1 MGLRHRREDLH
12 RQPPRG
18 PPQPAPRPAPG
29 EEDPE
34 PRGPEAGP
42 PPGRRGLAFPRGGP
56 APPSPSRPRAAWAA
70 GGGMRPRAG
79 PWWLLLWAPLAA
91 GLGRAKEARGAPLA
105 VPRCRALKEMD
116 LIKNSESDC
125 YCYHQKTQIEWK
137 YIWSTVQ
144 VRLTS
149 ADLLSVAYITE
160 RHNCQDPETVLS
172 LTKCAIHAFWTPS
185 ESHEISVS
193 IRPHAETVCFSVK
206 PAGRHTVQVTR
217 RVVDFGLVLLFV
229 AGIVLFRLAA
239 RLSQSPAFY
248 YSLGTALG
256 VLMAPVFLLL
266 LARRCI
272 RKCSTFGAVMVAC
285 WFASVYVVCQWM
297 ENLPWLWGEHRM
309 YVVGYVLT
317 VGCLSFAAC
326 YRRGPLVKER
336 SQRLLAWTL
345 RLLALAL
352 TCSGAPMPQ
361 VAWTTVGLMLL
372 TRGLHY
378 SGRALRNVRKWLRSR
393 RLAVKYLTEEQYR
406 EQAAAETTRALEE
419 LRQACRR
426 PDFPSW
432 LVMSRLHAPKK
443 FADFVLGG
451 SHLSPEEMRL
461 HEEYSLGG
469 AFLEEQLFNLGQR
482 PRPECPAPAP
492 CPLPPPPAPALALPP
507 APAPTPAPDLA
518 LTLPPLPCPAPA
530 LSPPSALAPAPACHS
545 GPRRV

>member
-1 MGLRHRREDLH
+1 
-12 RQPPRG
+12 
-18 PPQPAPRPAPG
+18 
-29 EEDPE
+29 
-34 PRGPEAGP
+34 
-42 PPGRRGLAFPRGGP
+42 
-56 APPSPSRPRAAWAA
+56 
-70 GGGMRPRAG
+70 
-79 PWWLLLWAPLAA
+79 
-91 GLGRAKEARGAPLA
+91 
-105 VPRCRALKEMD
+105 MD
-116 LIKNSESDC
+116 LIKNSGSDC

-144 VRLTS
+144 VRITS
-149 ADLLSVAYITE
+149 AELLSVAYITE
-160 RHNCQDPETVLS
+160 SHNCQDPETVLS
-172 LTKCAIHAFWTPS
+172 LIQCAIHAFWTPS

-193 IRPHAETVCFSVK
+193 VRPHGETVCLSVK

-217 RVVDFGLVLLFV
+217 RAVDFGLVLLFV
-229 AGIVLFRLAA
+229 AGIVLFRLAE

-256 VLMAPVFLLL
+256 VLMTPVFLLL
-266 LARRCI
+266 LVRRCI

-317 VGCLSFAAC
+317 VGSLSFAAC

-352 TCSGAPMPQ
+352 TCGGAPVPQ

-372 TRGLHY
+372 PRGLHY
-378 SGRALRNVRKWLRSR
+378 PARALRNVRKWLASR
-393 RLAVKYLTEEQYR
+393 RLAFKYLTEEQYR

-469 AFLEEQLFNLGQR
+469 AFLEEQLSPASWACHR
-482 PRPECPAPAP
+482 HCPRVKISTRNRGLCWPSGASEPGSVPVGPRAP
-492 CPLPPPPAPALALPP
+492 CSLPRACLPRWCRRRRWEADPCAQHVLVLISAAQDGDSQVNSDGHRVQRDCPGPLGCQ
-507 APAPTPAPDLA
+507 
-518 LTLPPLPCPAPA
+518 CPRV
-530 LSPPSALAPAPACHS
+530 S
-545 GPRRV
+545 GEIA

>member
-1 MGLRHRREDLH
+1 MHTRRLLWWPLLFLYLRGRC
-12 RQPPRG
+12 PR
-18 PPQPAPRPAPG
+18 
-29 EEDPE
+29 
-34 PRGPEAGP
+34 
-42 PPGRRGLAFPRGGP
+42 LAF
-56 APPSPSRPRAAWAA
+56 S
-70 GGGMRPRAG
+70 
-79 PWWLLLWAPLAA
+79 
-91 GLGRAKEARGAPLA
+91 

-144 VRLTS
+144 DHQRRPAQCGV
-149 ADLLSVAYITE
+149 YHKK
-160 RHNCQDPETVLS
+160 RHNCQDPGTILS
-172 LTKCAIHAFWTPS
+172 LIKCEIHAFWTPS

-193 IRPHAETVCFSVK
+193 IRPHGETVCFSVK

-229 AGIVLFRLAA
+229 AGIVLFRLAE

-256 VLMAPVFLLL
+256 VLMTPVFLLL

-272 RKCSTFGAVMVAC
+272 RKTQCSTFGAVMVAC
-285 WFASVYVVCQWM
+285 WLASVYVVGQWM
-297 ENLPWLWGEHRM
+297 EHLPWLWGEHRM
-309 YVVGYVLT
+309 HVVGYVLT
-317 VGCLSFAAC
+317 VGSLSFAAC

-352 TCSGAPMPQ
+352 TCGGAPVPQ
-361 VAWTTVGLMLL
+361 AAWTAVGLMLL
-372 TRGLHY
+372 PRGLHCPV
-378 SGRALRNVRKWLRSR
+378 RALSLVHRKNVKKWLTSR
-393 RLAVKYLTEEQYR
+393 RLAFRYLTEEEYR

-432 LVMSRLHAPKK
+432 LVMSRLQAPKK

-451 SHLSPEEMRL
+451 SHLSPEEVRL

-469 AFLEEQLFNLGQR
+469 ALLEEQLFNQGQ
-482 PRPECPAPAP
+482 
-492 CPLPPPPAPALALPP
+492 
-507 APAPTPAPDLA
+507 
-518 LTLPPLPCPAPA
+518 
-530 LSPPSALAPAPACHS
+530 
-545 GPRRV
+545 G

>member
-1 MGLRHRREDLH
+1 MPRR
-12 RQPPRG
+12 RQLLSAWDSQVPPELIKG
-18 PPQPAPRPAPG
+18 W
-29 EEDPE
+29 
-34 PRGPEAGP
+34 PEARKNG
-42 PPGRRGLAFPRGGP
+42 GVCALQRR
-56 APPSPSRPRAAWAA
+56 S
-70 GGGMRPRAG
+70 
-79 PWWLLLWAPLAA
+79 PLAA
-91 GLGRAKEARGAPLA
+91 A

-144 VRLTS
+144 VRITS
-149 ADLLSVAYITE
+149 TDLLRVAYITE
-160 RHNCQDPETVLS
+160 RHNCQDPETILC
-172 LTKCAIHAFWTPS
+172 LIKCEIHAFWTPS

-193 IRPHAETVCFSVK
+193 IRPHGETVCFSVK
-206 PAGRHTVQVTR
+206 PAGSHTVHVTH

-229 AGIVLFRLAA
+229 AGIVLFRLAE

-256 VLMAPVFLLL
+256 VLMTPVFLLL

-297 ENLPWLWGEHRM
+297 EHLPWLWGEHRM
-309 YVVGYVLT
+309 HVVGYVLT
-317 VGCLSFAAC
+317 VGFLSFAAC

-345 RLLALAL
+345 RLLAL
-352 TCSGAPMPQ
+352 
-361 VAWTTVGLMLL
+361 WTAVGLMLL
-372 TRGLHY
+372 PRGLHY
-378 SGRALRNVRKWLRSR
+378 PVRALRNVKKWLTSR
-393 RLAVKYLTEEQYR
+393 RLAFKYLTEEEYR

-432 LVMSRLHAPKK
+432 LVMSRLQAPKK

-451 SHLSPEEMRL
+451 SHLSPEEVRL

-469 AFLEEQLFNLGQR
+469 AFLEEQLFNLGQGQ
-482 PRPECPAPAP
+482 RPE
-492 CPLPPPPAPALALPP
+492 
-507 APAPTPAPDLA
+507 
-518 LTLPPLPCPAPA
+518 
-530 LSPPSALAPAPACHS
+530 
-545 GPRRV
+545 

>member
-1 MGLRHRREDLH
+1 
-12 RQPPRG
+12 
-18 PPQPAPRPAPG
+18 
-29 EEDPE
+29 
-34 PRGPEAGP
+34 
-42 PPGRRGLAFPRGGP
+42 
-56 APPSPSRPRAAWAA
+56 
-70 GGGMRPRAG
+70 MRPRAG

-91 GLGRAKEARGAPLA
+91 GAGRAKEARGAPLA

-125 YCYHQKTQIEWK
+125 YCYHQNTQIEWK

-144 VRLTS
+144 VRITS

-172 LTKCAIHAFWTPS
+172 LIKCEIHAFWPPS

-193 IRPHAETVCFSVK
+193 IRPHGETVCFSVK

-217 RVVDFGLVLLFV
+217 WAVDFQLVLLFV
-229 AGIVLFRLAA
+229 AGIVLFRLAE

-256 VLMAPVFLLL
+256 VLMTPVFLLL

-285 WFASVYVVCQWM
+285 WLASVYVVRQWM
-297 ENLPWLWGEHRM
+297 EHLPWLWGEHRM
-309 YVVGYVLT
+309 HVVGYVLT
-317 VGCLSFAAC
+317 VGSLSFAAC

-352 TCSGAPMPQ
+352 TCGGAPVPQ
-361 VAWTTVGLMLL
+361 AAWTAVGLMLL
-372 TRGLHY
+372 PRGLHY
-378 SGRALRNVRKWLRSR
+378 PARALRNVRKWLTSR
-393 RLAVKYLTEEQYR
+393 RLTFKYLTEEEYR

-432 LVMSRLHAPKK
+432 LVMSRLQAPKK

-451 SHLSPEEMRL
+451 SHLSPEEVRL

-469 AFLEEQLFNLGQR
+469 ALLEEQLFNLGQGQ
-482 PRPECPAPAP
+482 RPECPAPAP
-492 CPLPPPPAPALALPP
+492 CPLPPPPAPA
-507 APAPTPAPDLA
+507 PAPTPAPDLA
-518 LTLPPLPCPAPA
+518 LALPPLPCPAPA
-530 LSPPSALAPAPACHS
+530 LSPPSAPCPVPALALPPASALAPAPACHS
-545 GPRRV
+545 PPRRV